1 MSRIEIDKEAVRKSL
16 RESVREVVFSRAAT
30 VKKEDFVNRLL
41 QVGTEQR
48 EKVILALLGVDTT
61 WGRVELYK
69 SNGHVT
75 QLQSWIMQE
84 IGSELETF
92 VRAEARKVFEKDQP
106 KVRAAIK
113 EAIAREARSMCSNYQ
128 IERQMRTMISEY
140 INDCGKDILEE
151 VIKEVLP
158 VGVMEEKNDVT
169 V

>member
-16 RESVREVVFSRAAT
+16 RDGVRDVVFSRAAT
-30 VKKEDFVNRLL
+30 IKKEDFVNRLL

-48 EKVILALLGVDTT
+48 EKVILALLGVDTS
-61 WGRVELYK
+61 WGRVEFYK
-69 SNGHVT
+69 VNGHVT

-113 EAIAREARSMCSNYQ
+113 EAIAREARSLCNNYQ
-128 IERQMRTMISEY
+128 IERQMRTLISDY
-140 INDCGKDILEE
+140 INDCGKGILEE

-158 VGVMEEKNDVT
+158 VGIMEEKNDVP